1 MKTKF
6 KYENVIFIL
15 LVIAYVIGAFYR
27 ECSLTINLTTLA
39 TQLIMCVGIRSMLK
53 YVRKNS
59 IEIKKSISEMLT
71 F

>member
-1 MKTKF
+1 MKTKI
-6 KYENVIFIL
+6 KYENIIFIL

-27 ECSLTINLTTLA
+27 ECSLTTNLTTLA
-39 TQLIMCVGIRSMLK
+39 TQLMMCVGIRSILK

-71 F
+71 D

>member
-6 KYENVIFIL
+6 KYENIIFIL
-15 LVIAYVIGAFYR
+15 LVIAYVVGSFYR
-27 ECSLTINLTTLA
+27 DSSLITNLATLA
-39 TQLIMCVGIRSMLK
+39 SQLMMCVGIRTMLK

-71 F
+71 D